1 MNRGRTIKLVAAVI
15 AAATLSGPPVRAE
28 LPSTSSGIL
37 GQLMDDAASD
47 RFGRFVHDFWREAR
61 RAGIS
66 RRVYEKAF
74 HGVGPDPSVLQLAQ
88 DQPEFKTSV
97 ADYLA
102 KRVTPQ
108 RIAAGQ
114 SMAQTYGAT
123 LDRIERRYGVD
134 REILLAIWGMESNFG
149 SHKGEMNVIRSLAT
163 LAYAG
168 TRRNF
173 GRSQLIAA
181 LKILQR
187 GDIDADGFTGSW
199 AGAMGHTQFIPTTY
213 NAYAVDWTGDG
224 RRDIWNSIED
234 ALASTANYLAR
245 SGWQR
250 GLRWGYEVQL
260 PARLDRRLIGEQ
272 GRRSLAA
279 WARLGVKP
287 ANGQGFGASEAS
299 AYLVLPAGSEG
310 PAFLVTRNFNAI
322 LKYNAAVSYALA
334 VGHLGDRI
342 GGAGGL
348 VASWPQDQRALGR
361 VDRPPG

>member
-15 AAATLSGPPVRAE
+15 VAATLSGPPVRAE
-28 LPSTSSGIL
+28 LPATSSGVL
-37 GQLMDDAASD
+37 GQLMGDVASD
-47 RFGRFVHDFWREAR
+47 RFGRFVDDFWPEAR

-66 RRVYEKAF
+66 RRIYERAF
-74 HGVGPDPSVLQLAQ
+74 RGVGPDPSVLQLAQ
-88 DQPEFKTSV
+88 DQPEFKTPVS
-97 ADYLA
+97 DYLS

-114 SMAQTYGAT
+114 GMAQTYVAT

-149 SHKGEMNVIRSLAT
+149 SHKGEMSVIRSLAT
-163 LAYAG
+163 LAYTG
-168 TRRNF
+168 SRRKF

-181 LKILQR
+181 LRILQR

-234 ALASTANYLAR
+234 ALASTANYLAH

-250 GLRWGYEVQL
+250 GLKWGYEVQL
-260 PARLDRRLIGEQ
+260 PARLDRRLIGEP

-287 ANGQGFGASEAS
+287 ANGQGFGASDAG
-299 AYLVLPAGSEG
+299 AYLVLPAGSGG
-310 PAFLVTRNFNAI
+310 PAFLVTRNFKAI

-342 GGAGGL
+342 GGADGL
-348 VASWPQDQRALGR
+348 IASWPQDQRALGR